1 MPGGQNL
8 PYIYKNPERYNSFNC
23 GAEFKQTEQGYAGF
37 EQKALNANI
46 RRRIC
51 KGTAKINRTQFN
63 TNMQKAK
70 TVLNGMLASSYGSR
84 GRKRASRKQRNKRN
98 KRNQRKTRRSRV

>member
-51 KGTAKINRTQFN
+51 KGTEKINRTKFN
-63 TNMQKAK
+63 ENKKSAEIM
-70 TVLNGMLASSYGSR
+70 LNGMLASSYGSR
-84 GRKRASRKQRNKRN
+84 GRKRVSRKQ
-98 KRNQRKTRRSRV
+98 RNQRKTRRSRV

>member
-8 PYIYKNPERYNSFNC
+8 PYIYKFPEQYNSFDC
-23 GAEFKQTEQGYAGF
+23 VKPFVQTQQGYAGF
-37 EQKALNANI
+37 EEKALNADI

-84 GRKRASRKQRNKRN
+84 GRKRNSRKQRKQR
-98 KRNQRKTRRSRV
+98 KQRKTRRSRV

>member
-8 PYIYKNPERYNSFNC
+8 PYIYKFPEQYNSFDC
-23 GAEFKQTEQGYAGF
+23 GAEFRQTEQGYAGF
-37 EQKALNANI
+37 EQKALNTNI

-63 TNMQKAK
+63 TDKQKAK

-84 GRKRASRKQRNKRN
+84 GRKRASRKQRKQ
-98 KRNQRKTRRSRV
+98 RNQRKTRRSRV